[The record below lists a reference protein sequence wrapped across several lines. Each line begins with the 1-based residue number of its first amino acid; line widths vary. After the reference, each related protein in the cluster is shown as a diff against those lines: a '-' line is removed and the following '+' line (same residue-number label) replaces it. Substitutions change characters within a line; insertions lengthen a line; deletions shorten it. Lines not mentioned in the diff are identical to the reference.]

1 MQVLNAIIIYLDND
15 YIVQRGKIKNKIRRF
30 SEYGREIVLK
40 KIRDEIS
47 LVLKTSPIDNRIQ
60 LETLYFLI
68 TLRSMNKKYRLVSG
82 ELITYLN
89 IERQR
94 KW

>member
-1 MQVLNAIIIYLDND
+1 MVVKLFL
-15 YIVQRGKIKNKIRRF
+15 
-30 SEYGREIVLK
+30 

-68 TLRSMNKKYRLVSG
+68 TLRSMNK
-82 ELITYLN
+82 N
-89 IERQR
+89 ID
-94 KW
+94 